1 MKKIDSKRII
11 GIILAFIISISGGF
25 CFGLH
30 MEQTVQAEA
39 ASQKISAKKKTV
51 EVGTTFKLKI
61 KNAKDKFT
69 WKSSNSKV
77 AKVKTKSGKS
87 TKITAKKAGKAT
99 ITAKSGSTSFKCTVT
114 VKAKEGKET
123 TVTTTPEPT
132 PEPTPELTPEPTPEP
147 IPEYTVNSDSSTIL
161 NLPVGKSMQLKFT
174 AKEVRRFYVHDADS
188 QYVDIT
194 SDGFVTALSGEGK
207 TVTIHI
213 ESKDYNNY
221 HCKVNIVEG
230 GSKTEDPTLTP
241 TATPIPTGTE
251 VPTTTPEPTVTVVP
265 TTTPVPTVTAEPTT
279 TPVPTVTEVPTTT
292 PVPTVTEAPTTTPEP
307 TATEAPTV
315 TPEPT
320 VTQTP
325 TATPEP
331 TPDPKGKGDLNSA
344 LYDPADLSATVE
356 LGKKYGLLTSHKR
369 EAYQNHLDYS
379 IEDERGFIKACRDAL
394 EHGAESFT
402 ITFRGYDCDH
412 WWNIFCEKLNNQ
424 SELSGYTANGYTAS
438 LDDRNH
444 KITIRPQ
451 YKDAWKAI
459 IYLRYAGYEADDDIK
474 KLLNAAIS
482 LAQEAIDAVGID
494 EKDVLLYVNNRICS
508 MTTYSDPIPTEHDC
522 PQRDAS
528 GVFYYGDG
536 VCESYTAAMRIILNI
551 LGLENDTIVNKK
563 GSHIWNRV
571 LIGDTWYHIDVTW
584 NDVEKAGGGFYN
596 SYFMLTETELI
607 KKSGE
612 SKDPLAHSWYNLYY
626 R

>member
-1 MKKIDSKRII
+1 M
-11 GIILAFIISISGGF
+11 
-25 CFGLH
+25 
-30 MEQTVQAEA
+30 
-39 ASQKISAKKKTV
+39 
-51 EVGTTFKLKI
+51 
-61 KNAKDKFT
+61 
-69 WKSSNSKV
+69 
-77 AKVKTKSGKS
+77 
-87 TKITAKKAGKAT
+87 
-99 ITAKSGSTSFKCTVT
+99 
-114 VKAKEGKET
+114 
-123 TVTTTPEPT
+123 
-132 PEPTPELTPEPTPEP
+132 
-147 IPEYTVNSDSSTIL
+147 
-161 NLPVGKSMQLKFT
+161 
-174 AKEVRRFYVHDADS
+174 
-188 QYVDIT
+188 
-194 SDGFVTALSGEGK
+194 
-207 TVTIHI
+207 
-213 ESKDYNNY
+213 
-221 HCKVNIVEG
+221 
-230 GSKTEDPTLTP
+230 
-241 TATPIPTGTE
+241 
-251 VPTTTPEPTVTVVP
+251 
-265 TTTPVPTVTAEPTT
+265 
-279 TPVPTVTEVPTTT
+279 
-292 PVPTVTEAPTTTPEP
+292 
-307 TATEAPTV
+307 

-325 TATPEP
+325 TTTPEP

-344 LYDPADLSATVE
+344 LYDPTDLSATVE

-482 LAQEAIDAVGID
+482 LAQEAIDAVGKD